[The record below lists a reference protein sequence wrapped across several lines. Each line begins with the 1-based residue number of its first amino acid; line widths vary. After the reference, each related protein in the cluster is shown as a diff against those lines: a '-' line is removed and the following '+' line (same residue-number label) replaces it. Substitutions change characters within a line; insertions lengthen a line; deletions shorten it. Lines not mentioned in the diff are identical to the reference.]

1 MVHTWACQGENGEYV
16 IMRYDGV
23 DARRGWEQST
33 EQKRTQSCQL
43 DSKEILEEFEEKSKS
58 LLSAFLQ
65 Q

>member
-33 EQKRTQSCQL
+33 EQTRSQSCQL
-43 DSKEILEEFEEKSKS
+43 DSKEAIQQFDAKSKV
-58 LLSAFLQ
+58 LMSAFLQ